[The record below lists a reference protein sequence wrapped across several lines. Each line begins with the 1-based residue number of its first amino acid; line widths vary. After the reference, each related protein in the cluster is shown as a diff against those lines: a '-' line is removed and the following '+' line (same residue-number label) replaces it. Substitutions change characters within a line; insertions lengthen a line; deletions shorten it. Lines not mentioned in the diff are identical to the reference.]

1 MPESQ
6 EKLAESYF
14 DYLAKSFPVMCA
26 SDEFHFLPRSEA
38 ASRYY
43 DRMEILDPGLI
54 EECIFTL
61 REFRRNFDFLAAGE
75 DDIERRIDLELLNS
89 SIAGILIE
97 LEENRLWR
105 HNPLLYLKIAFIGLD
120 HAISKPAGSHK
131 ERIER
136 TLARLCAIPGLFQ
149 QAARN
154 VDRVPETFHQ
164 AALAMLSDCG
174 RYLRE
179 TAQDL
184 TTVPHVPRDT
194 QNHEKT
200 RRMGG
205 AKRNPSGL
213 FVAEDAR
220 RLWPAFEQA
229 RSALGAFGTY
239 LGALRPV
246 PDRELAVPSLETTLR
261 NRFGSDR
268 NPSEVFEIAV
278 EEWSENLR
286 ELESLQ
292 KDLAPGKSWMQLYH
306 GYCPEEAGAIDT
318 ITLYQREVER
328 LKRFFASNGFRGVV
342 APGLPMVC
350 QTPTYLQSVR
360 GSASFSAAFTKD
372 GREKDFF
379 YITTQAQHQ
388 RSHETGELRRKRF
401 HREYKFLTAHETF
414 PGHYLLDFTRRML
427 ENPVRSQIESP
438 LFYEGWAYYV
448 ESLLTEYGYAEHPMD
463 RLVDRKRRLWRA
475 ARCQIDIGLNSG
487 RLVHEDAMKLL
498 TTTGFSPEE
507 ARGQIDR
514 FGLNPGYQLCYSLG
528 RFEILRLREA
538 YAGQMGHDAFHA
550 LLLEGGELPFH
561 LIEKRLRRTDR
572 QR

>member
-1 MPESQ
+1 MNSTFFLDR
-6 EKLAESYF
+6 KRRAGITTGW
-14 DYLAKSFPVMCA
+14 KSSIPALSKNVF
-26 SDEFHFLPRSEA
+26 SLSG
-38 ASRYY
+38 SS
-43 DRMEILDPGLI
+43 
-54 EECIFTL
+54 
-61 REFRRNFDFLAAGE
+61 RRNFDLLAAGE
-75 DDIERRIDLELLNS
+75 DDLERRIDLELLNS

-149 QAARN
+149 QAAAN

-164 AALAMLSDCG
+164 ASLAMLNDCG

-179 TAQDL
+179 TAQGL
-184 TTVPHVPRDT
+184 T
-194 QNHEKT
+194 
-200 RRMGG
+200 
-205 AKRNPSGL
+205 
-213 FVAEDAR
+213 AEDAG
-220 RLWPAFEQA
+220 RLWPAFEQTL
-229 RSALGAFGTY
+229 SALGDFGTY
-239 LGALRPV
+239 LGTLRPV
-246 PDRELAVPSLETTLR
+246 PDREFAVPSIETTLR
-261 NRFGSDR
+261 DRFGSDR
-268 NPSEVFEIAV
+268 NLSEVFEIAV
-278 EEWSENLR
+278 EEWLENLR

-292 KDLAPGKSWMQLYH
+292 KDLAPGKSWRELYH
-306 GYCPEEAGAIDT
+306 GYSPEEAGAIDT
-318 ITLYQREVER
+318 ITLYQREMER
-328 LKRFFASNGFRGVV
+328 LKHFFESNGFRGVT
-342 APGLPMVC
+342 APGLPLVC
-350 QTPTYLQSVR
+350 QTPTYLESVR

-388 RSHETGELRRKRF
+388 RSHEIGELRRKRF

-448 ESLLTEYGYAEHPMD
+448 ESLLTEYGYADHPTD

-487 RLVHEDAMKLL
+487 RLVPEDAMRLL
-498 TTTGFSPEE
+498 TTAGFSPEE
-507 ARGQIDR
+507 AQGQIDR
-514 FGLNPGYQLCYSLG
+514 FRLNPGYQLCYSLG

-538 YAGQMGHDAFHA
+538 YAGQMGHDAFHG

-561 LIEKRLRRTDR
+561 LIEKRLRRPDR
-572 QR
+572 PH

>member
-6 EKLAESYF
+6 EKLTESYF

-43 DRMEILDPGLI
+43 DRMEILEPGLI

-61 REFRRNFDFLAAGE
+61 REFRKNFDFLAAGE
-75 DDIERRIDLELLNS
+75 DDLERRIDLELLNS
-89 SIAGILIE
+89 SIAGIMIE

-131 ERIER
+131 EKIER

-179 TAQDL
+179 TAQGL
-184 TTVPHVPRDT
+184 T
-194 QNHEKT
+194 
-200 RRMGG
+200 
-205 AKRNPSGL
+205 
-213 FVAEDAR
+213 AEDAR
-220 RLWPAFEQA
+220 RLWPALEQA

-388 RSHETGELRRKRF
+388 RSHETRELRRKRF

-448 ESLLTEYGYAEHPMD
+448 ESLLTEYGYADHATD

-498 TTTGFSPEE
+498 TTAGFSPEE

-538 YAGQMGHDAFHA
+538 YAGQMGHDRFHR

-561 LIEKRLRRTDR
+561 LIEKRLRRPDAPDEP
-572 QR
+572 

>member
-1 MPESQ
+1 MKKTSNCGSWVRMPESR
-6 EKLAESYF
+6 EKLTESYF
-14 DYLAKSFPVMCA
+14 NYLAKCFPVMCA
-26 SDEFHFLPRSEA
+26 SDEFHFVPRSAE

-43 DRMEILDPGLI
+43 DRMEGLDPASI
-54 EECIFTL
+54 EECILTL
-61 REFRRNFDFLAAGE
+61 RGFQRDFDLLASGE
-75 DDIERRIDLELLNS
+75 DDLERRIDLELLNS

-97 LEENRLWR
+97 LEENRFWR
-105 HNPLLYLKIAFIGLD
+105 HDPLLYLKIAFIGLD
-120 HAISKPAGSHK
+120 HALNKPAGSHD

-136 TLARLCAIPGLFQ
+136 TLARLCAIPRLLQ
-149 QAARN
+149 QAAGN
-154 VDRVPETFHQ
+154 IDRVPETFHQ
-164 AALAMLSDCG
+164 AALAMLNDCG

-184 TTVPHVPRDT
+184 AR
-194 QNHEKT
+194 
-200 RRMGG
+200 
-205 AKRNPSGL
+205 
-213 FVAEDAR
+213 EDAG
-220 RLWPAFEQA
+220 RLSAAFEET
-229 RSALGAFGTY
+229 RSALGAFGRY
-239 LGALRPV
+239 MGSLRPV
-246 PDRELAVPSLETTLR
+246 PDRKLAVRSLETTLR
-261 NRFGSDR
+261 DRFGSVR
-268 NPSEVFEIAV
+268 NLSEVFEIGV
-278 EEWSENLR
+278 EEWLENLR

-292 KDLAPGKSWMQLYH
+292 KDLAPGKSWRELYH

-318 ITLYQREVER
+318 ITLYQREMER
-328 LKRFFASNGFRGVV
+328 LKHFFESNGFRGLI
-342 APGLPMVC
+342 APGLPLVC

-379 YITTQAQHQ
+379 YITTQAQHH
-388 RSHETGELRRKRF
+388 RGHEIGELRRRRF

-448 ESLLTEYGYAEHPMD
+448 ESLLTEYGYADHPTD

-487 RLVHEDAMKLL
+487 RLVPEDAMRLL
-498 TTTGFSPEE
+498 TTAGFSPEE
-507 ARGQIDR
+507 AQGQIDR
-514 FGLNPGYQLCYSLG
+514 FRLNPGYQLCYSLG

-538 YAGQMGHDAFHA
+538 YAGQMGHDTFHA

-561 LIEKRLRRTDR
+561 LIEKRLRRLDR
-572 QR
+572 PH

>member
-6 EKLAESYF
+6 EKLTESYF

-43 DRMEILDPGLI
+43 DRMEILEPGLI

-61 REFRRNFDFLAAGE
+61 REFRKNFDFLAAGE
-75 DDIERRIDLELLNS
+75 DDLERRIDLELLNS

-131 ERIER
+131 EKIER

-179 TAQDL
+179 TAQGL
-184 TTVPHVPRDT
+184 T
-194 QNHEKT
+194 
-200 RRMGG
+200 
-205 AKRNPSGL
+205 
-213 FVAEDAR
+213 AEDAR
-220 RLWPAFEQA
+220 RLWPALEQA

-388 RSHETGELRRKRF
+388 RSHETRELRRKRF

-448 ESLLTEYGYAEHPMD
+448 ESLLTEYGYADHATD

-498 TTTGFSPEE
+498 TTAGFSPEE

-572 QR
+572 PH

>member
-6 EKLAESYF
+6 EKLIESYF
-14 DYLAKSFPVMCA
+14 DYLARSFPVMCA

-38 ASRYY
+38 AGRYY
-43 DRMEILDPGLI
+43 DRMEILDPGFI

-61 REFRRNFDFLAAGE
+61 REFRRDFDLLAAGE
-75 DDIERRIDLELLNS
+75 DDLERRIDLELLNS

-136 TLARLCAIPGLFQ
+136 TLARLGAIPGLFQ

-164 AALAMLSDCG
+164 AALAMLNDCR

-179 TAQDL
+179 TAQRL
-184 TTVPHVPRDT
+184 T
-194 QNHEKT
+194 
-200 RRMGG
+200 
-205 AKRNPSGL
+205 
-213 FVAEDAR
+213 AEDAG
-220 RLWPAFEQA
+220 RLSPAYEQT
-229 RSALGAFGTY
+229 RSALGDFGTY
-239 LGALRPV
+239 LSTLRPV
-246 PDRELAVPSLETTLR
+246 PDREFSVHSLETTLR
-261 NRFGSDR
+261 DRFGSDR
-268 NPSEVFEIAV
+268 NLSEVFEIAV

-292 KDLAPGKSWMQLYH
+292 KDLAPGKSWRELYH
-306 GYCPEEAGAIDT
+306 DYSPEEAGAIDT
-318 ITLYQREVER
+318 ITLYQREMER
-328 LKRFFASNGFRGVV
+328 LKHFFESNGFRGLI
-342 APGLPMVC
+342 APGLPLVC

-379 YITTQAQHQ
+379 YITTQAQHH
-388 RSHETGELRRKRF
+388 RGHEIGELRRRRF

-448 ESLLTEYGYAEHPMD
+448 ESLLTEYGYADHPTD

-487 RLVHEDAMKLL
+487 RLVPEDAMRLL
-498 TTTGFSPEE
+498 TTAGFSPEE
-507 ARGQIDR
+507 AQGQIDR
-514 FGLNPGYQLCYSLG
+514 FRLNPGYQLCYSLG

-538 YAGQMGHDAFHA
+538 YAGQMGHDTFHA

-561 LIEKRLRRTDR
+561 LIEKRLRRLDR
-572 QR
+572 PH

>member
-6 EKLAESYF
+6 EKLTESYF

-75 DDIERRIDLELLNS
+75 DDLERRIDLELLNS
-89 SIAGILIE
+89 SIAGIMIE

-131 ERIER
+131 EKIER

-179 TAQDL
+179 TAQGL
-184 TTVPHVPRDT
+184 T
-194 QNHEKT
+194 
-200 RRMGG
+200 
-205 AKRNPSGL
+205 
-213 FVAEDAR
+213 AEDAR
-220 RLWPAFEQA
+220 RLWPALEQA

-388 RSHETGELRRKRF
+388 RSHETRELRRKRF

-448 ESLLTEYGYAEHPMD
+448 ESLLTEYGYADHATD

-498 TTTGFSPEE
+498 TTAGFSPEE

-572 QR
+572 PH

>member
-6 EKLAESYF
+6 EKLTESYF

-136 TLARLCAIPGLFQ
+136 TLARLRAIPGLFQ

-268 NPSEVFEIAV
+268 NLSEVFEIAV

-448 ESLLTEYGYAEHPMD
+448 ESLLTEYGYADHPTD

-487 RLVHEDAMKLL
+487 RLVHEDAMRLL
-498 TTTGFSPEE
+498 TTAGFSPEE

-538 YAGQMGHDAFHA
+538 YAGQMGHDTIHA

-561 LIEKRLRRTDR
+561 LIEKRLRR
-572 QR
+572 

>member
-6 EKLAESYF
+6 EKLTESYF

-43 DRMEILDPGLI
+43 DRMEILEPGLI

-61 REFRRNFDFLAAGE
+61 REFRKNFDFLAAGE
-75 DDIERRIDLELLNS
+75 DDLERRIDLELLNS
-89 SIAGILIE
+89 SIAGIMIE

-179 TAQDL
+179 TAQGL
-184 TTVPHVPRDT
+184 T
-194 QNHEKT
+194 
-200 RRMGG
+200 
-205 AKRNPSGL
+205 
-213 FVAEDAR
+213 AEDAR
-220 RLWPAFEQA
+220 RLWPALEQA

-388 RSHETGELRRKRF
+388 RSHETRELRRKRF

-448 ESLLTEYGYAEHPMD
+448 ESLLTEYGYADHATD

-498 TTTGFSPEE
+498 TTAGFSPEE

-572 QR
+572 PH

>member
-75 DDIERRIDLELLNS
+75 DDLERRIDLELLNS

-179 TAQDL
+179 TAQGL
-184 TTVPHVPRDT
+184 T
-194 QNHEKT
+194 
-200 RRMGG
+200 
-205 AKRNPSGL
+205 
-213 FVAEDAR
+213 AEDAR

>member
-6 EKLAESYF
+6 EKLTESYF

-43 DRMEILDPGLI
+43 DRMEILEPGLI

-61 REFRRNFDFLAAGE
+61 REFRKNFDFLAAGE
-75 DDIERRIDLELLNS
+75 DDLERRIDLELLNS
-89 SIAGILIE
+89 SIAGIMIE

-131 ERIER
+131 EKIER

-179 TAQDL
+179 TAQGL
-184 TTVPHVPRDT
+184 T
-194 QNHEKT
+194 
-200 RRMGG
+200 
-205 AKRNPSGL
+205 
-213 FVAEDAR
+213 AEDAR
-220 RLWPAFEQA
+220 RLWPALEQA

-388 RSHETGELRRKRF
+388 RSHETRELRRKRF

-448 ESLLTEYGYAEHPMD
+448 ESLLTEYGYADHATD

-498 TTTGFSPEE
+498 TTAGFSPEE

-572 QR
+572 PH